1 MLHSV
6 FDGGPGAIELTAR
19 YENLEFDDIVTPAE
33 GWAATLGVNWYL
45 NSFTRFQVNAIHWN
59 TQNTAGVYTGND
71 NGETLS
77 ARVGVTF

>member
-1 MLHSV
+1 VLHSV

-45 NSFTRFQVNAIHWN
+45 NSFTRFQVNAIHW
-59 TQNTAGVYTGND
+59 TPRTPPVSTPATTMA
-71 NGETLS
+71 TLS